1 MMNISSVKVALTG
14 EDLLSIIN
22 EFVSVEGLVLD
33 KVEIED
39 EVRLYGSFT
48 KGITINFVAGVKL
61 TRVENGIIH
70 GEVSSFKV
78 AKIKIFSTLRKLA
91 LKVALKSLEEKGISY
106 NDGKVVINLKYL
118 LKDVPYVDLD
128 ISEIYTTQDTLNV
141 NVANINVSLKGT
153 LIKEVPEIEKTE
165 EDIEEEFLREMAE
178 NTVKITDYYTV
189 GRDYVEKKLPKKVK
203 NYSDY
208 LFIVPDMAALIYRLL
223 KDKRVSMK
231 TKLIISASAA
241 YIAFP
246 TDIIPD
252 RIPFIG
258 SVDEI
263 AVAIFALERI
273 ISDVPTLIILENWA
287 GKNDIVFVIKNVIE
301 YAVNFTGAKN
311 VEKIYNFVE
320 EVVTL

>member
-78 AKIKIFSTLRKLA
+78 AKIKIFSTLRKIA

-153 LIKEVPEIEKTE
+153 LIKEAPEVEKTE
-165 EDIEEEFLREMAE
+165 EEIEEEFLREMAGDA
-178 NTVKITDYYTV
+178 VKITDYYTV
-189 GRDYVEKKLPKKVK
+189 GRDYVEKKLPQKVK

-223 KDKRVSMK
+223 KDRRVSVK
-231 TKLIISASAA
+231 TKLIISAAAA

-273 ISDVPTLIILENWA
+273 VSDVPTLIILENWA
-287 GKNDIVFVIKNVIE
+287 GKNDIVFVIKNIIE